1 MKWWNCLNRQVCFSE
16 INGNNAEMLR
26 DTDGRNFFE
35 KKNKTRYLCIC
46 LIRRDFSETYIFYGR
61 KKVIN
66 TSDFQFCWI
75 STVFADLFYSFEDN
89 PNSQKIDLLKL

>member
-1 MKWWNCLNRQVCFSE
+1 
-16 INGNNAEMLR
+16 MLR

-66 TSDFQFCWI
+66 TSDFQFC
-75 STVFADLFYSFEDN
+75 
-89 PNSQKIDLLKL
+89 